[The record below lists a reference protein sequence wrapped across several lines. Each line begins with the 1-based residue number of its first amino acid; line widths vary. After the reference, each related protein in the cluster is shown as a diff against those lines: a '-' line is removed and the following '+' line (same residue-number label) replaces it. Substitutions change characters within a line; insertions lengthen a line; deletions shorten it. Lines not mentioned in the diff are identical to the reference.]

1 MDNNNVVLVCV
12 FMGHMCVLQ
21 PGICYYM
28 TIVIEELKTNKMALI
43 WTKSRTKSAS
53 VVPSI
58 SCVHFT
64 PSAMLGNPVN
74 NWIILIS
81 LSHRKVE
88 TYSHDLESQERS
100 YKLRKRADTCK
111 PMSNNLLI
119 LDTITIYLTHKNNF
133 LHKNLMLHFVSQIW
147 KYLGCDQ
154 CFVAHHLAV
163 HSVPQWS
170 V

>member
-1 MDNNNVVLVCV
+1 MKSASVVPLFPVCIG
-12 FMGHMCVLQ
+12 M
-21 PGICYYM
+21 
-28 TIVIEELKTNKMALI
+28 
-43 WTKSRTKSAS
+43 KSAS

-64 PSAMLGNPVN
+64 PSAMLGNPVD

-88 TYSHDLESQERS
+88 TYLHDLESQERS
-100 YKLRKRADTCK
+100 YKLRKRADTSK

-133 LHKNLMLHFVSQIW
+133 FTQKTHATFCVSNLKIFRL
-147 KYLGCDQ
+147 
-154 CFVAHHLAV
+154 
-163 HSVPQWS
+163 
-170 V
+170 